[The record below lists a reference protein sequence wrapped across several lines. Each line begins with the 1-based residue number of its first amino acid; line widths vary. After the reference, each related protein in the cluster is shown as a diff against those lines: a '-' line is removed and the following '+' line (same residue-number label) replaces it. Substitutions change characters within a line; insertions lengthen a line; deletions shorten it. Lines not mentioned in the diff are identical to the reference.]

1 MDILMGDTN
10 FYSTIPRSDF
20 LLAPLTEK
28 DAELVHKN
36 WIYNFAED
44 VESIRRNL
52 ESLPS
57 MAAYIKIPSSEQD
70 NKNNNMES
78 FTNKPISWA
87 LTRPYGEVGFNF
99 TFPEYRCKGLS
110 GAVTKELVK
119 KLIEDG
125 ITPFINVAGKNLPA
139 VKAIENIGFKKYSS
153 FGYQYYWFP
162 GMQLSEF

>member
-1 MDILMGDTN
+1 MDNKFFTP
-10 FYSTIPRSDF
+10 TIPRSDF
-20 LLAPLTEK
+20 LLAPLAEK
-28 DAELVHKN
+28 DAELIHKN

-44 VESIRRNL
+44 VESIRKNI

-57 MAAYIKIPSSEQD
+57 MAAYDKMLSSEQD

-78 FTNKPISWA
+78 FTDKPISWA

-125 ITPFINVAGKNLPA
+125 ITPFVNIAGKNPA
-139 VKAIENIGFKKYSS
+139 SVKAMENIGFRKYSS
-153 FGYQYYWFP
+153 IGYQIYWVP